1 MAWDNRRNLG
11 LVMGQ
16 DFFSVLPP
24 ELTTLKLYMPLTADL
39 FEPDD
44 YGSMDEEPIQMDGR
58 DLLGF
63 EDRILAV
70 LVKERMPEEAKL
82 GIMHWYHEGDSVDDK
97 IHSEVFS
104 VEEREGKLWGV
115 AEFWVKGEL
124 TPILAVFLNHV
135 RWAL

>member
-39 FEPDD
+39 FEP
-44 YGSMDEEPIQMDGR
+44 
-58 DLLGF
+58 LGF